1 MTAARKK
8 QRQGRVAAAAPRS
21 GWNWRLPAFL
31 AAVFLLKLVVLL
43 QLQHHPLLE
52 PEGALDTAAYVSLAR
67 RVLGG
72 DLWLGP
78 GLYYVSPLYIYVLAA
93 LLGLSDS
100 FTSVRVAQVALGT
113 AAVACVFWTAHAW
126 FGRRAA
132 WIAAAL
138 AALTGEFTFYEI
150 VIFQS
155 SLDTFLTA
163 AALWCL
169 TGALLDLPPKGGS
182 HQRLT
187 RGFRL

>member
-100 FTSVRVAQVALGT
+100 FTVVA
-113 AAVACVFWTAHAW
+113 
-126 FGRRAA
+126 RRAGCA
-132 WIAAAL
+132 RHRRR
-138 AALTGEFTFYEI
+138 G
-150 VIFQS
+150 VR
-155 SLDTFLTA
+155 
-163 AALWCL
+163 
-169 TGALLDLPPKGGS
+169 LLDRTRLVRPARSVDRGGA
-182 HQRLT
+182 R
-187 RGFRL
+187 RADG